1 MELTEFEVDSIYS
14 RCLMELLQEGYVALF
29 NFKGDNDSE
38 IVLEKDGVAYLFCKQ
53 WDENVTYRIELQP
66 VPEAYQ
72 SWSLKYKEVPLLRKE
87 REQAI
92 KVLGKYHAV
101 YFNYGSYNENNRY
114 RYYDSKEEAET
125 VANKRKRRHDYHKW
139 LADGV
144 INEFKVTETP
154 WKGYRKNVSIRTT
167 KNGWALTNVNGKTTY
182 VSKGSRWHDLKRA

>member
-53 WDENVTYRIELQP
+53 WDEKVTYSIELQP
-66 VPEAYQ
+66 IPETYQ
-72 SWSLKYKEVPLLRKE
+72 STSLKYKEVPLLRGE

-92 KVLGKYHAV
+92 KVLGVYYAV

-125 VANKRKRRHDYHKW
+125 VANKRKQRHDYHKW

-154 WKGYRKNVSIRTT
+154 WKGYRKNVSICTT
-167 KNGWALTNVNGKTTY
+167 KNGWTLTNVNGKTTY
-182 VSKGSRWHDLKRA
+182 VRKGSRWHDLKRV